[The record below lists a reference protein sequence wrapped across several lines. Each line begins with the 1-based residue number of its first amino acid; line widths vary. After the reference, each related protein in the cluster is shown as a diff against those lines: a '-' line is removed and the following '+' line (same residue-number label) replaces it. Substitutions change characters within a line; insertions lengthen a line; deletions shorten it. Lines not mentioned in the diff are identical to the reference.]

1 MHSVAHVGIHDDAAF
16 CLNPIYRDKLE
27 RAASI
32 MAKQREHGQSFIST
46 GTLVIGIVLTILVS
60 DNSLLGV
67 SKQNRTT
74 PYLSGFPTFIFI
86 IGITMIVFGLLGLLT
101 PVLDKPF
108 YKLTRAYRDSK
119 KYRKTSASANQ
130 QQQAQQDEYEARKAQ
145 FVPMMPVDMPSAP
158 ATQPQQQQFMP
169 MMPVDARQTAQ
180 QYQNPQLQT
189 QLSTHPTQ
197 HTSTIPNVPLP
208 PRQDNQ

>member
-1 MHSVAHVGIHDDAAF
+1 
-16 CLNPIYRDKLE
+16 
-27 RAASI
+27 
-32 MAKQREHGQSFIST
+32 MAKQHEPGRPFIST

-86 IGITMIVFGLLGLLT
+86 IGITMMVLGLLGLLT

-119 KYRKTSASANQ
+119 KYQKTSTLADQ
-130 QQQAQQDEYEARKAQ
+130 QQQARQAEYEAHTAQ
-145 FVPMMPVDMPSAP
+145 FVPMMPVGMQSAP
-158 ATQPQQQQFMP
+158 TPQPQQQQQFMP
-169 MMPVDARQTAQ
+169 MVPVDARQSAQ
-180 QYQNPQLQT
+180 QYQNPQPQT
-189 QLSTHPTQ
+189 QPPTHPTQ
-197 HTSTIPNVPLP
+197 HTATIPNVPLP
-208 PRQDNQ
+208 PRPGNQ